1 MTVKNKIILT
11 VLLLIDIS
19 TMFLSWFGGAR
30 GIKEISGTI
39 VLLNPITILCIVL
52 FVVGL
57 WYPFK
62 KDRNWISLVAILG
75 IIGVK
80 IYEFIFWHYMTMTGK
95 VSLSLSLQLT
105 YPEFYFSLAVSFIIL
120 FLYSFMK
127 IKKTGKLI

>member
-1 MTVKNKIILT
+1 MIFQRC
-11 VLLLIDIS
+11 
-19 TMFLSWFGGAR
+19 FLSWFGGAR
-30 GIKEISGTI
+30 GIKEISGSI
-39 VLLNPITILCIVL
+39 VLLNPITILCIIL

-120 FLYSFMK
+120 FLYIFMNN
-127 IKKTGKLI
+127 KKHKLAM